1 MKVTTLT
8 ISQLEAFVESETYRA
23 LDVKPITPERARSQA
38 ANPSASPNDV
48 ALIFASKESKL
59 LSFIGLLP
67 FKAHS
72 GTFYANT
79 CWWASAEGK
88 SLSMTLFFAAVKATQ
103 NRFVVVDGTPHTKTI
118 LETTK
123 LFHFTHNQPAFR
135 GFCRF
140 YLAQLFK
147 KKYPQ
152 QKILISILK
161 GIDWELNLLWNLR
174 IRFKQ
179 SKKFHFEAIDPTD
192 KRLNDLIGKN
202 ASEFFFKKDIA
213 DFEWIETNPWLTTS
227 PSLEIEYPFSHGTQ
241 SFHLQ
246 WNLVY
251 EDQELIG
258 AILLSNRNGHLRIP
272 YFYGN
277 TGHSTTKIAE
287 AVEQI
292 IRRGN
297 YLSVT
302 TFNAEISAHLS
313 AAKMLYYKTK
323 RFERVTCFSKE
334 LVNYY
339 DAHPKFQDG
348 DGDSVF
354 TG

>member
-8 ISQLEAFVESETYRA
+8 ISQLEAFVESDEYRA

-48 ALIFASKESKL
+48 ALIFISKGSKL

-67 FKAHS
+67 LNAH
-72 GTFYANT
+72 GQTFYANT
-79 CWWASAEGK
+79 CWWASSEGK

-123 LFHFTHNQPAFR
+123 LFHFTHNQQAFR

-140 YLAQLFK
+140 YVAQLFK
-147 KKYPQ
+147 KKYPK
-152 QKILISILK
+152 QKVLATILK
-161 GIDWELNLLWNLR
+161 GIDRELNLLWNLR
-174 IRFKQ
+174 IRLKLHET
-179 SKKFHFEAIDPTD
+179 FHFETIAPTD
-192 KRLNDLIGKN
+192 KRLNNLIEMN
-202 ASEFFFKKDIA
+202 AHKFFFNKNIA
-213 DFEWIETNPWLTTS
+213 DFEWIETNPWLTTN
-227 PSLEIEYPFSHGTQ
+227 PSFEIEYPFSHGTQ

-251 EDQELIG
+251 EDKELIG

-272 YFYGN
+272 YFYCN
-277 TGHSTTKIAE
+277 TGHSATKIAE

-302 TFNAEISAHLS
+302 TFDAEISAHLS
-313 AAKMLYYKTK
+313 AVKMLYYKTK

-334 LVNYY
+334 LSDFYN
-339 DAHPKFQDG
+339 AHPKFQDG

>member
-8 ISQLEAFVESETYRA
+8 ISQLVAFVESEAYRA

-48 ALIFASKESKL
+48 VLIFISKESKL

-67 FKAHS
+67 LKAHNQ
-72 GTFYANT
+72 TFYANT

-118 LETTK
+118 LEATK

-161 GIDWELNLLWNLR
+161 GIDWKLNLLWNLR
-174 IRFKQ
+174 IPLKLHET
-179 SKKFHFEAIDPTD
+179 FHFETIAPTD
-192 KRLNDLIGKN
+192 KRLNNLIDKN
-202 ASEFFFKKDIA
+202 AHKFFFNKNIA
-213 DFEWIETNPWLTTS
+213 DFEWIETNPWLITN

-246 WNLVY
+246 WKLVY
-251 EDQELIG
+251 ERQKLIG
-258 AILLSNRNGHLRIP
+258 ALLLSNRNGHLRIP
-272 YFYGN
+272 YFYCN
-277 TGHSTTKIAE
+277 TGCSSTQMGQAI
-287 AVEQI
+287 EQI
-292 IRRGN
+292 IRHGN

-302 TFNAEISAHLS
+302 TFDAEISAHLS
-313 AAKMLYYKTK
+313 QAKILYYKIK

>member
-8 ISQLEAFVESETYRA
+8 ISQLKAFVESEAYRA

-67 FKAHS
+67 FKAH
-72 GTFYANT
+72 GETLYANT

-88 SLSMTLFFAAVKATQ
+88 SLSMTLFLAAVKATQ
-103 NRFVVVDGTPHTKTI
+103 NRFVIVDGTPHTKTI
-118 LETTK
+118 LEATK

-140 YLAQLFK
+140 YFAQLFK

-161 GIDWELNLLWNLR
+161 TFDWELNLLWNFR
-174 IRFKQ
+174 IRLKLHET
-179 SKKFHFEAIDPTD
+179 FHFETIAPTD
-192 KRLNDLIGKN
+192 KRLDNLIEMN
-202 ASEFFFKKDIA
+202 ASKFFFRKEIT
-213 DFEWIETNPWLTTS
+213 DFEWIETHPWLTTN
-227 PSLEIEYPFSHGTQ
+227 PDLENEYPFSHGTQ

-246 WNLVY
+246 WNLAY
-251 EDQELIG
+251 ENGALIG
-258 AILLSNRNGHLRIP
+258 ALLLSNRNGHLRIP
-272 YFYGN
+272 YFYCNKGN
-277 TGHSTTKIAE
+277 SATKIAE

-292 IRRGN
+292 IRQGK

-302 TFNAEISAHLS
+302 TFDAEISTHLS
-313 AAKMLYYKTK
+313 NAKMLYYKTK

-334 LVNYY
+334 LANYY